1 MASCGHCSRCLGD
14 IPPEA
19 LPSSSPPGITTDD
32 LALIQDLIKLK
43 QPGLRAPRA
52 LARFLCGMTSPATTY
67 SWYLPEGARRKQRL
81 TSHDAYSLLEL
92 HPFQSVL
99 EICEAQIIH

>member
-1 MASCGHCSRCLGD
+1 
-14 IPPEA
+14 
-19 LPSSSPPGITTDD
+19 
-32 LALIQDLIKLK
+32 
-43 QPGLRAPRA
+43 
-52 LARFLCGMTSPATTY
+52 MTSPATTY